1 MSEKLTRSDVI
12 LICEKLAEDAIDEQN
27 IEKAQGVTTVETDI
41 ISHMTT
47 GKTAE
52 QALLSI
58 LYKSLKG
65 IVPSKN
71 PKLQG
76 IIQTLGKLVE
86 ENNKHGN

>member
-47 GKTAE
+47 GK
-52 QALLSI
+52 Q
-58 LYKSLKG
+58 
-65 IVPSKN
+65 
-71 PKLQG
+71 Q
-76 IIQTLGKLVE
+76 
-86 ENNKHGN
+86 NKHCYLSCISH